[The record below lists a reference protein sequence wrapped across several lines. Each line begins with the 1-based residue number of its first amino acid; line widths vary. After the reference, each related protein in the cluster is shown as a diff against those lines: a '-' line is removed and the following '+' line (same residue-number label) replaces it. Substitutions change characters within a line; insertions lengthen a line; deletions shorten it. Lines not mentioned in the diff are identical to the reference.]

1 MAKIVPMAKTVNTAT
16 EIFTSDVV
24 IGLEIHVQ
32 LDTESKLFCGCATQ
46 PTKKQREQGQ
56 DVPNSRTCEVCL
68 CMPGSKPVFNEKVL
82 QYALK
87 LCLALNCAIA
97 PELIFSRKSYFYP
110 DLAKNYQITQY
121 EKPLGSNGFLTLPTG
136 KKVGITR
143 VHIEEDPASLV
154 HPGGNLANASSAS
167 SVLIDYNRS
176 GIPLCEIVTTP
187 TITNP
192 EEARAFMNKLIIILH
207 YLGIFDEKNSVIKA
221 DANISIKK
229 SGYIRSEVKNVTG
242 FKEIERA
249 LFYEVGRQQ
258 KAVDSGERLVLD
270 TRGWDPNKGLTF
282 RMRTK
287 ETEADYGYIL
297 DTDLVAIDVTQDLL
311 TQIKHEMPELAD
323 AKIAKYTDQHGISK
337 LDAEVLAQ
345 EKKLAELFEKVSKK
359 VDPLLAAKWLRR
371 ELVRVMNYNK
381 QTFDDL
387 LIDET
392 HMIELLDLIEKKVI
406 TEHVA
411 QRLLE
416 QLIVKPFSPKA
427 YVQKQGLGAL
437 SDNKQIEK
445 ICKEVIAENPSVVQD
460 YKKGNEKSLHF
471 LIGQVMRKTQGKATP
486 KEVNEI
492 MKKLLK

>member
-1 MAKIVPMAKTVNTAT
+1 MMQANTPSKSTANSA
-16 EIFTSDVV
+16 FTSDIV

-32 LDTESKLFCGCATQ
+32 LDTESKLFCGCATK
-46 PTKKQREQGQ
+46 PTKKQMQGSQ
-56 DVPNSRTCEVCL
+56 DIPNSRTCEICL
-68 CMPGSKPVFNEKVL
+68 GMPGSKPVFNEKVL

-87 LCLALNCAIA
+87 LCLALNCAVA
-97 PELIFSRKSYFYP
+97 PELVFSRKSYFYP

-121 EKPLGSNGFLTLPTG
+121 EKPLGSNGFLVLPNG

-154 HPGGNLANASSAS
+154 HPGGNISGAS

-187 TITNP
+187 TMTSP
-192 EEARAFMNKLIIILH
+192 EEARAFMNKLITILH
-207 YLGIFDEKNSVIKA
+207 YLSIFDEKNSVIKA

-249 LFYEVGRQQ
+249 LFYEVERQQ
-258 KAVDSGERLVLD
+258 KAVASGERLILD
-270 TRGWDPNKGLTF
+270 TRSWDPIKGITM

-287 ETEADYGYIL
+287 ESESDYGYIL

-311 TQIKHEMPELAD
+311 TQVTHEMPELAD

-345 EKKLAELFEKVSKK
+345 EKKLAELFEKVSIKINP
-359 VDPLLAAKWLRR
+359 VLAAKWLKR

-381 QTFDDL
+381 QSFDDL

-392 HMIELLDLIEKKVI
+392 HMIELLDLVEKKVI
-406 TEHVA
+406 TDQVA
-411 QRLLE
+411 QKILE
-416 QLIVKPFSPKA
+416 QLILKPFSPRA

-437 SDNKQIEK
+437 SDSKQIEK
-445 ICKEVIAENPSVVQD
+445 VCKEAIAENPGVVQE
-460 YKKGNEKSLHF
+460 YKKGNEKSFHF

-486 KEVNEI
+486 REVNEI
-492 MKKLLK
+492 MGKLLK